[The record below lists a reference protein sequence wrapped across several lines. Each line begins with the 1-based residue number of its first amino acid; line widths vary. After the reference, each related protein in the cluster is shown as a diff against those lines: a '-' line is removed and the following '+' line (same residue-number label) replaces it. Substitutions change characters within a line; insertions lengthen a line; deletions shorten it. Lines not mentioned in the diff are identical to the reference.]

1 MLIRGSR
8 APARDPK
15 WAWVKRPFGWE
26 AHSCASGGGACAPD
40 APKPVLYDAAL
51 LYSVKM
57 SHEDVERGAQS
68 SFILEVWEPEHS
80 EATRASARLQAALD
94 VARQFAEHIDAELIK
109 YRWVAKLLQNGVAR
123 LARPVVAI
131 QQLNLVAED
140 ELSAHGALGSHELTV
155 HLGDD
160 LSVVAAWWAYQFD
173 LSHEA
178 SESFFAQLS
187 ELFPQH
193 SSASWIAERTD
204 ALASAR
210 DVPFP
215 RVPETEQMPV
225 VNASFWMT
233 SPPPAN
239 LAERAGT
246 GPCVTIAMTTC
257 KRLHHFRTTARTLLA
272 ALDRGL
278 ARAHF
283 ALCSILVV
291 DDGSPPHERAAM
303 IEEFGD
309 RFTFLLKPAGAK
321 ATKGHADSMN
331 TLLAAV
337 RSRYLVYLEV
347 RAHKNSA
354 RARAHCSRHAR
365 PCVSRHLRMTGRR
378 SCRRATSSTTRSPC

>member
-1 MLIRGSR
+1 M
-8 APARDPK
+8 
-15 WAWVKRPFGWE
+15 KRSFGWE
-26 AHSCASGGGACAPD
+26 ALSCASGGSACAPD
-40 APKPVLYDAAL
+40 APKPVPHDAAL

-57 SHEDVERGAQS
+57 SHEDIERGGQS
-68 SFILEVWEPEHS
+68 SFILEVWDPAPS
-80 EATRASARLQAALD
+80 EATRASARLEAALD
-94 VARQFAEHIDAELIK
+94 VARQFADHIDAELIK

-123 LARPVVAI
+123 LARPIVAV
-131 QQLNLVAED
+131 QQLNVVAED
-140 ELSAHGALGSHELTV
+140 GASARGALGSHELTV

-160 LSVVAAWWAYQFD
+160 LSVVAAWWAYQFE

-178 SESFFAQLS
+178 SESFFGQLS

-193 SSASWIAERTD
+193 SSASWIAERID

-210 DVPFP
+210 DVPCP
-215 RVPETEQMPV
+215 REPDSDPMPV

-233 SPPPAN
+233 SPPPAD
-239 LAERAGT
+239 LAERAGQ
-246 GPCVTIAMTTC
+246 GPCVTIAITTC

-303 IEEFGD
+303 LEEFGD

>member
-1 MLIRGSR
+1 MIESARSGAAEHRDDDALRVRRVLIRGSR

-123 LARPVVAI
+123 LARPVVAV

-193 SSASWIAERTD
+193 SSASWIAAHRR
-204 ALASAR
+204 ARLGARCAVPARAR
-210 DVPFP
+210 DRADAGRQRLVLDDLATARRPGGA
-215 RVPETEQMPV
+215 RRHGTVRDDRDDDD
-225 VNASFWMT
+225 ASGCIT
-233 SPPPAN
+233 SAP
-239 LAERAGT
+239 
-246 GPCVTIAMTTC
+246 
-257 KRLHHFRTTARTLLA
+257 TARTLLA

-291 DDGSPPHERAAM
+291 DDGSPPHETRHDRRVWRPLHVFAQTRRCQSDQGSRRLDEHPPRSCPLALPGISRGACARAQ
-303 IEEFGD
+303 
-309 RFTFLLKPAGAK
+309 TP
-321 ATKGHADSMN
+321 
-331 TLLAAV
+331 
-337 RSRYLVYLEV
+337 
-347 RAHKNSA
+347 
-354 RARAHCSRHAR
+354 RARA
-365 PCVSRHLRMTGRR
+365 
-378 SCRRATSSTTRSPC
+378 SS